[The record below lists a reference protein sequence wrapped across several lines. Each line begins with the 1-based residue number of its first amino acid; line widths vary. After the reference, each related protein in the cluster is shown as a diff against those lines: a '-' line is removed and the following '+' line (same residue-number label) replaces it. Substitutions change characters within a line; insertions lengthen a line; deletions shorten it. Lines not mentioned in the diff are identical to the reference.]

1 MLSTR
6 LACTRRT
13 VKDKGALMQTSAHL
27 RFDSSLRAVSPGAK
41 PPADGVPVRRVAP
54 DQEVRPA
61 FPNAS
66 RPTCAVGWRAGPAA
80 GLMGTCPR
88 CGAVPRDQLQVR
100 VCRGALVRQTAA
112 PFLHSARCLPGA
124 RDAGGAAAKRR
135 TGSLADAHVPALSL
149 PGLTSPRDAAYR
161 SGREGCDTLFCE
173 GARGVCLSS
182 RR

>member
-1 MLSTR
+1 
-6 LACTRRT
+6 
-13 VKDKGALMQTSAHL
+13 MQTSAHL
-27 RFDSSLRAVSPGAK
+27 RFGSSLRAVSPGAK

-54 DQEVRPA
+54 EWKGALPLPDLPK
-61 FPNAS
+61 
-66 RPTCAVGWRAGPAA
+66 PTCAVGWRAGSAA

-88 CGAVPRDQLQVR
+88 CGAGPRDQRQIR

-112 PFLHSARCLPGA
+112 PFPQSARCLPGV
-124 RDAGGAAAKRR
+124 RHAGGAAAKRR

-149 PGLTSPRDAAYR
+149 PGLTSPRDAGYR
-161 SGREGCDTLFCE
+161 SDREGCDALYCE